1 MPAADDASDDDL
13 MARVA
18 RGDREAFAALYRR
31 RRADVLRFAL
41 HVSGSHALADDIVQD
56 VFLALIEDADR
67 YEPGRA
73 SVRAWLLGIAR
84 NLLRRAVS
92 CRRPAEPLPD
102 DDASG
107 ALAVDADPLPA
118 LVERQHAAALRRAMR
133 ELPVRFREVV
143 VLCDLQELSYAEA
156 AASLGCAIGTV
167 RSRLH
172 RGRAQLARRLRE
184 TGATAP
190 LRSRL
195 PRWVV

>member
-1 MPAADDASDDDL
+1 MAAADDAFDDDL

-31 RRADVLRFAL
+31 RRPDVLRFAL
-41 HVSGSHALADDIVQD
+41 HMSGSHAIADDVVQD
-56 VFLALIEDADR
+56 VFVGVIEGAGR

-84 NLLRRAVS
+84 NLVRRALVRS
-92 CRRPAEPLPD
+92 RPTEPLPD

-107 ALAVDADPLPA
+107 ALTVDADPLPA
-118 LVERQHAAALRRAMR
+118 LVDRQRIAALRHGLR
-133 ELPVRFREVV
+133 ELPVRFREAV
-143 VLCDLQELSYAEA
+143 VLCDLEELTYVEA
-156 AASLGCAIGTV
+156 AASLGCAVGTV

-172 RGRAQLARRLRE
+172 RGRAQLARRLRADGE
-184 TGATAP
+184 AP

-195 PRWVV
+195 PRWVL